1 MQITEVTAAELNGAL
16 LPSLRFRFDER
27 PGDFREFAER
37 GPLTVGPVEF
47 GRGGVGP
54 ARGGARATAPGR
66 LVGITLPAALEFVKP
81 DGESVSLAGIS
92 FDVYETPSAGTTFST
107 AGRPGP
113 WEISISKGS
122 HTNRM
127 TMTCRFTYGGLNVKD
142 ALDNLRFLEA
152 MVGGGELRILK
163 SDDRATLGRARVEAG
178 GFVPTDPRWTKM
190 VGWLV
195 YIQKRTGVAI
205 NLPDRDLVITPDD
218 AATVYSVVKILET
231 GRATA
236 TAEPWVSVSTPE
248 QARVA
253 LETFGGGKPAPMVLT
268 YENHVIHLFGTDVPL
283 GPAGFLCR
291 ETYIT
296 EEDLADLRAALESAE
311 EGTEINVRFT
321 PFEGCSIEA
330 TYRDWLPQGGAAAGE
345 ASARAETRADV
356 AEAAAELPPGDAEAA
371 VAMLRSWYEEDPAE
385 QRDTWEKM
393 RAVLGEERLSD
404 RELFP

>member
-1 MQITEVTAAELNGAL
+1 MQITEVTAAELNGVPL
-16 LPSLRFRFDER
+16 HSLRFRFDER

-37 GPLTVGPVEF
+37 GTLTVGPVEF

-54 ARGGARATAPGR
+54 ARAAAPRR
-66 LVGITLPAALEFVKP
+66 LIGITLPAALEFVKP
-81 DGESVSLAGIS
+81 DGESFSLEGIS
-92 FDVYETPSAGTTFST
+92 FDVYETPAGGMTFST

-113 WEISISKGS
+113 WEISISKVP

-127 TMTCRFTYGGLNVKD
+127 TLTCRFTYGGLNVKE
-142 ALDNLRFLEA
+142 ALNNLRFLDA
-152 MVGGGELRILK
+152 MAGGGELRILK
-163 SDDRATLGRARVEAG
+163 SDDRTTLGRARVEEG
-178 GFVPTDPRWTKM
+178 GFVPTDPRWTKV

-195 YIQKRTGVAI
+195 YIQERTGVAI
-205 NLPDRDLVITPDD
+205 NLPDRDLVITPGD

-236 TAEPWVSVSTPE
+236 IAEPWVSVSTPE

-253 LETFGGGKPAPMVLT
+253 LETFGSGRPVPMALT
-268 YENHVIHLFGTDVPL
+268 YENHVIQLFGTDVPL

-296 EEDLADLRAALESAE
+296 EDDLADLRAALKSAE

-321 PFEGCSIEA
+321 PFEGCPIEA

-345 ASARAETRADV
+345 ASERAGTRANV
-356 AEAAAELPPGDAEAA
+356 SEAAAELPPGDTEAA
-371 VAMLRSWYEEDPAE
+371 VALLRSWHDEDPAE
-385 QRDTWEKM
+385 QRDTWEKLKV
-393 RAVLGEERLSD
+393 VLGEERLSN